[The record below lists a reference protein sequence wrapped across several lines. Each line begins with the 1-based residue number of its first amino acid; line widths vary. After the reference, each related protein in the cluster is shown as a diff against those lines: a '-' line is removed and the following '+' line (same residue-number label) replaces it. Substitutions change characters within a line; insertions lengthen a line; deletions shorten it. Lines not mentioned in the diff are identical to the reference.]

1 MGRCNDP
8 ALHQNLYS
16 FFFKKSLFSKVDA
29 SSGGKV
35 ISLHQART
43 CTVTMFPGISLL
55 WDNEFGIRLSS
66 TFQSSAQSFYLSR

>member
-1 MGRCNDP
+1 MILP
-8 ALHQNLYS
+8 S
-16 FFFKKSLFSKVDA
+16 IKTFIPFFKKRLFSKVDA

-55 WDNEFGIRLSS
+55 WDNAFGIRLSS